1 MDRLRRVSQLVL
13 VVAAIIAVTATP
25 ALPAG
30 SDGRVVSW
38 TDGDTLRLALAPGTV
53 RVRLIGIDAPETS
66 RGDRAAR
73 QGAQIG
79 KDTTMVVRLGRQA
92 KAAAERLAP
101 SGSLVRIELDVQT
114 YDRFGRLLA
123 YVYLRDGRMVNEELV
138 RQGWAMVLTIPPN
151 VRYVDRFLRA
161 QRDARE
167 HRRGLWSGLAPRQIA
182 AGQFV
187 NVRIPLPLLVGSIVF
202 VATAALALLAA
213 HATWRTSWFVPAPSR
228 LLRALGSLVL
238 STLPL
243 LAAAALHSGRHGTL
257 LLLVLLAGALLL
269 IRRWPLAG
277 VLGVLAVVA
286 GPWVSLWTLS
296 AMRADLVAFVY
307 AASADPTNVSFLLFV
322 AATLAALGRVVVVRR
337 RLHPLP

>member
-1 MDRLRRVSQLVL
+1 MRTLILMATTIA
-13 VVAAIIAVTATP
+13 VVAVAPTWSAPT
-25 ALPAG
+25 
-30 SDGRVVSW
+30 DGRVVSW
-38 TDGDTLRLALAPGTV
+38 TDGDTLRVVIPAGIV
-53 RVRLIGIDAPETS
+53 RVRLIGIDDPEIS
-66 RGDRAAR
+66 RGDRAVR

-101 SGSLVRIELDVQT
+101 SGSPVRIQLDVQT

-167 HRRGLWSGLAPRQIA
+167 HRRGLWSGFAPRQIA

-187 NVRIPLPLLVGSIVF
+187 NVRIPLPLLAGSGVF
-202 VATAALALLAA
+202 VATATLALLAA
-213 HATWRTSWFVPAPSR
+213 HTTWRTSWFVPAPSR
-228 LLRALGSLVL
+228 LLRALGSLLL

-243 LAAAALHSGRHGTL
+243 LAAAALHTGRSGAL
-257 LLLVLLAGALLL
+257 LLLIVLAGALLL
-269 IRRWPLAG
+269 IHRWPLAG
-277 VLGVLAVVA
+277 ILGALVVA
-286 GPWVSLWTLS
+286 VGPWASVWPLS
-296 AMRADLVAFVY
+296 ALRKDLGAFVF
-307 AASADPTNVSFLLFV
+307 AVTADPTNVPFLLFV
-322 AATLAALGRVVVVRR
+322 ASMLIALGRVVVVRR
-337 RLHPLP
+337 RLHPLS